1 MDLEVLTEADNGEV
15 MIFQGESKARSDWAQ
30 FLEDHPQVC
39 AKLAKACRKA
49 WVLRHGVSCR
59 PVSFMVAWQD

>member
-49 WVLRHGVSCR
+49 WVLRH
-59 PVSFMVAWQD
+59 